1 MGTGVPT
8 PAKQGL
14 VQWAQ
19 VYPMARLKCVF
30 YIPEDDVTLQ
40 QFWQGLPDGQRSHLM
55 RELLRAHISA
65 AAPLPVP
72 GMGPGAGL
80 DRAVLREELATAV
93 EALRGMWGS
102 TAAVVASGATGEES
116 LEFMPEVASDLWD
129 D

>member
-1 MGTGVPT
+1 
-8 PAKQGL
+8 
-14 VQWAQ
+14 
-19 VYPMARLKCVF
+19 MARLKCVF

-55 RELLRAHISA
+55 RELLRAHVSE
-65 AAPLPVP
+65 AAPLPAP

-116 LEFMPEVASDLWD
+116 LEFMPEVASELWD

>member
-1 MGTGVPT
+1 
-8 PAKQGL
+8 
-14 VQWAQ
+14 
-19 VYPMARLKCVF
+19 MARLKCVF

-65 AAPLPVP
+65 SAPMPAPELWL
-72 GMGPGAGL
+72 GAGI
-80 DRAVLREELATAV
+80 DRAMLREELSTAV
-93 EALRGMWGS
+93 EALREMWGA
-102 TAAVVASGATGEES
+102 TAAVVDSGTTGEES